1 MLIEERIFHRLL
13 IEGQLDTL
21 ANVVRRDVTNELRDG
36 MQEINSSPIVRIDK
50 QFRGREFELKSR
62 SVYEHPQDPQK
73 GSEIDW
79 VVYLQMI
86 GATPKNQTMF
96 LEGAWNFTDNRLE
109 ISIKIN
115 SPDGKFKPQFLE
127 EMNERLA
134 EITRHELE
142 HFFQSE
148 DLQKTSAEAGQK
160 FFSNKSDIDARV
172 DYYTNPAELP
182 AFVAGINNLSKRT
195 GKSFNQIVDEHM
207 EKIYS
212 AVERSNPDASKKE
225 LKKLDTIK
233 QTWINFAK
241 QKFPNSKRIQ
251 QDEK

>member
-1 MLIEERIFHRLL
+1 MSLEERIFYRLL

-21 ANVVRRDVTNELRDG
+21 ANVIRRDVTNELRDST
-36 MQEINSSPIVRIDK
+36 QEINSSPVIRINER
-50 QFRGREFELKSR
+50 FRGREFELVSR
-62 SVYEHPQDPQK
+62 SVYEHPQDPHK
-73 GSEIDW
+73 GGEIGW

-86 GATPKNQTMF
+86 GATPKDQTMF
-96 LEGAWNFTDNRLE
+96 MEGAWNFTDNILE

-127 EMNERLA
+127 EINARLA

-142 HFFQSE
+142 HFFQSA
-148 DLQKTSAEAGQK
+148 DLQKTSTTSGQK
-160 FFSNKSDIDARV
+160 FLSNKSDIDARV

-207 EKIYS
+207 KKIYS
-212 AVERSNPDASKKE
+212 AVERSNPNASKEE
-225 LKKLDTIK
+225 LEKIDKIK
-233 QTWINFAK
+233 QAWINFAK
-241 QKFPNSKRIQ
+241 EKFPKLRIQ
-251 QDEK
+251 

>member
-21 ANVVRRDVTNELRDG
+21 ANVVRRDVTNELRDST
-36 MQEINSSPIVRIDK
+36 QEINSSPIVRIDK

-62 SVYEHPQDPQK
+62 SVYERPQDPQK

-96 LEGAWNFTDNRLE
+96 VEGAWNFTDNRLE

-134 EITRHELE
+134 EITRHEIE

-148 DLQKTSAEAGQK
+148 DLQKSSAKAGQK
-160 FFSNKSDIDARV
+160 FFSNKSDIDTRV

>member
-1 MLIEERIFHRLL
+1 
-13 IEGQLDTL
+13 
-21 ANVVRRDVTNELRDG
+21 
-36 MQEINSSPIVRIDK
+36 
-50 QFRGREFELKSR
+50 
-62 SVYEHPQDPQK
+62 
-73 GSEIDW
+73 
-79 VVYLQMI
+79 MI

-96 LEGAWNFTDNRLE
+96 VEGAWNFTDNRLE

-148 DLQKTSAEAGQK
+148 DLQKTSTASGQK
-160 FFSNKSDIDARV
+160 FLSNKSDIDARV